1 VTEPLSVDQVRELRE
16 LAGRIVSSPPGTWFA
31 SDTLALARGV
41 AQLAA
46 EWERQRTALTE
57 AHSLRWLLG
66 LDTHEDEE
74 PQSREDSHRNL
85 DKLLDT
91 ALAVSS
97 SAPTTKETE

>member
-46 EWERQRTALTE
+46 EWEARGERIEELERQANRDSASLDWYASRLGE
-57 AHSLRWLLG
+57 AN
-66 LDTHEDEE
+66 
-74 PQSREDSHRNL
+74 SRIEQL
-85 DKLLDT
+85 AIA